1 MKDYFH
7 PNVVTFIEHYTDDK
21 GLVELPPFHGCDL
34 RNRNGTKKLID
45 YWHGNQCISGVWS
58 DENSKVEYGTYPM
71 TRYITQGRFRYL
83 YNNRGNCL

>member
-7 PNVVTFIEHYTDDK
+7 PDVVTFIEHYTDDK

-45 YWHGNQCISGVWS
+45 Y
-58 DENSKVEYGTYPM
+58 
-71 TRYITQGRFRYL
+71 
-83 YNNRGNCL
+83 